1 MKLSTIPAKLWFG
14 GAVALAAAV
23 AAAQLDSRFVAAQEA
38 ADRAGGLPA
47 APAPLDGTASV
58 AADTL
63 KDMETMRRV
72 LVREALG
79 ARPSDARIALY
90 GTAGQTAYSGTVA
103 PADAIFV
110 PGHGATFILRTSDPV
125 APPPGSGRSATPA
138 QRSVWEEEAA
148 ALDRPTTAGVWAS
161 HEGRALWNDGVR
173 VLTAGTF
180 STYDALKV
188 GALRDRVLEQLAT
201 YGSRIRGLGATERVS
216 VVVIGGPAGITLP
229 VETVV
234 NPAPDTTGAV
244 PPASAADPVTRRGQ
258 RAIGGTIMVASV
270 GGGTTLTISVSVADC
285 DAAAKG
291 TLSRDEFRRRAVVS
305 QY

>member
-1 MKLSTIPAKLWFG
+1 MKLSIIPAKLWFG

-23 AAAQLDSRFVAAQEA
+23 AAGQFDGRFVAAQEA
-38 ADRAGGLPA
+38 DSPA
-47 APAPLDGTASV
+47 AAAALDGSRTVSS
-58 AADTL
+58 DTR
-63 KDMETMRRV
+63 KDVEIMRRV

-79 ARPSDARIALY
+79 ARTIDERNALQ
-90 GTAGQTAYSGTVA
+90 GVSVQSVYSGSAGATE
-103 PADAIFV
+103 AIIV
-110 PGHGATFILRTSDPV
+110 PGHGVTFVLRTSDPV
-125 APPPGSGRSATPA
+125 APPPGPGRTATPA

-148 ALDRPTTAGVWAS
+148 ALDRPTTAGVWTS

-173 VLTAGTF
+173 VLSAGTF
-180 STYDALKV
+180 ATYDSLKV

-258 RAIGGTIMVASV
+258 RAIGGTIMVAST
-270 GGGTTLTISVSVADC
+270 GGGTTLTISVSVADFN
-285 DAAAKG
+285 AAAAG